1 MRTAGR
7 RRRHADLDAVFLN
20 ITVISKVNTKFLEEL
35 EAEHKNWPDVAY
47 GPIICEVAKKFK
59 GCYTRYVNN
68 YDAAEQHLNKLKA
81 SDKEKHRYLEVCKTH
96 PDAHGLDLRSFLI
109 QPVQRVPR
117 YRMLLEDLLNHTEEG
132 HPDEEPLRDA
142 LEKVKEVAAHINEDK
157 RKAEDVEKLNA
168 MVARFTSDS
177 GMDRELVRY
186 DRRFL
191 REGDLTKAR
200 LQRRQKRH
208 CFLFNDL
215 LLYTVSTAKGFQV
228 KGKISLGVDARVEM
242 LPDTETMTN
251 AFAVI
256 EKGGKGYTWLTDS
269 AEETK
274 EWFEAVNSAIRSNRT
289 QRATASGVNLLQGVQ
304 SKPPEARLAV
314 LRSGTLLM
322 KYNQRDGKSGPRW
335 VKLDASDKVCWGDAR
350 TKETKSSIKLDDAI
364 ALMHGAKSSAFFK
377 QQGAKKDQARAA
389 PRTISCVAPE
399 GARLLSICC
408 PLCSCCRRPRQDWLC
423 FSIVFKG
430 RGTLDFA
437 ATNADALLDWRAA
450 FSPLPT
456 LRAPLLPPQVRAPAT
471 AAHRYLALASKIKH
485 STEPLL
491 DEAALRARIESMF

>member
-1 MRTAGR
+1 MLACAPRRARTHIHTGYHLSSAGER
-7 RRRHADLDAVFLN
+7 PREKISEGRTGVWRKASEVIASCVGIIQQELDNLTHDDLDAIFLN
-20 ITVISKVNTKFLEEL
+20 IEVIAKVNEKFLGEL
-35 EAEHKNWPDVAY
+35 HAGVQPALAIKAA
-47 GPIICEVAKKFK
+47 AKQFK

-168 MVARFTSDS
+168 MVARFTPDS

-274 EWFEAVNSAIRSNRT
+274 EQKEIFQTTGGGAIRQGHRLGGNLPRGAGGPVDGHGVGGYVNFICKKYFCLGY
-289 QRATASGVNLLQGVQ
+289 RAQ
-304 SKPPEARLAV
+304 
-314 LRSGTLLM
+314 
-322 KYNQRDGKSGPRW
+322 
-335 VKLDASDKVCWGDAR
+335 
-350 TKETKSSIKLDDAI
+350 
-364 ALMHGAKSSAFFK
+364 
-377 QQGAKKDQARAA
+377 KK
-389 PRTISCVAPE
+389 
-399 GARLLSICC
+399 
-408 PLCSCCRRPRQDWLC
+408 
-423 FSIVFKG
+423 
-430 RGTLDFA
+430 
-437 ATNADALLDWRAA
+437 
-450 FSPLPT
+450 
-456 LRAPLLPPQVRAPAT
+456 
-471 AAHRYLALASKIKH
+471 
-485 STEPLL
+485 
-491 DEAALRARIESMF
+491 